1 MFWPGG
7 WSENQKQT
15 RTTHYMKRINTT
27 KALLAGA
34 AIAGICSGG
43 LVSQL
48 NAAQNASLDQS
59 SVSAGVLAHHEKGE
73 THDCKGKN
81 SCKGKGGC
89 KTGDNGCAGKNSCKG
104 KGGCAVK
111 DGKPV
116 HEA

>member
-1 MFWPGG
+1 M
-7 WSENQKQT
+7 N
-15 RTTHYMKRINTT
+15 YT
-27 KALLAGA
+27 KHTKTLLAGA
-34 AIAGICSGG
+34 AVAGLLSGG

-48 NAAQNASLDQS
+48 SAAQSAQLDTASA
-59 SVSAGVLAHHEKGE
+59 SAGVLADEKKGE

-89 KTGDNGCAGKNSCKG
+89 KSGDNGCAGKNSCKG

-116 HEA
+116 HPSL